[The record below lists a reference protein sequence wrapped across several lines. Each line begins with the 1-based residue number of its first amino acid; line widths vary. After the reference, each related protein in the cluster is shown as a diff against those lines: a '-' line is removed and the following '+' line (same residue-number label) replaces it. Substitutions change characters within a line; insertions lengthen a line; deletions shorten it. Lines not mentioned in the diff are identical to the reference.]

1 MLDRHAAEL
10 TARGLAVLSFD
21 LVGHGTRAAEGDFV
35 IADDPAR
42 LVSGLRQG
50 AVDLIAAVR
59 AALVC
64 GFVLPDG
71 RTYRP
76 RSVRFLGYS
85 LGSMVGVL
93 GRAVEP
99 DLGTAVL
106 LAPGGDLFGWLMLR
120 LGPALGAR
128 FVACL
133 GGPEHGQSCIED
145 GVCASPGR
153 CIVDPFFQGLHETLE
168 RIYRQAT
175 GAGDPLSFATRRTG
189 AASHGRVLLVTGG
202 NDAVLYPGLA
212 SRLADAYGMHVVG
225 PHRRRGPGSILV
237 QWPDLGHDLHE
248 RSEVRR
254 QVDEFLASDGR
265 RLLPAEQ
272 GAEPQAPGWYR
283 VFGSSRR

>member
-10 TARGLAVLSFD
+10 AARGLAVLSFD
-21 LVGHGTRAAEGDFV
+21 LVGHGTRTAEGDFV

-93 GRAVEP
+93 GRAVEA

-133 GGPEHGQSCIED
+133 GGPST
-145 GVCASPGR
+145 GR
-153 CIVDPFFQGLHETLE
+153 
-168 RIYRQAT
+168 
-175 GAGDPLSFATRRTG
+175 
-189 AASHGRVLLVTGG
+189 AASRTASVPHPAAASSIPSFRACTRASSASIVKQ
-202 NDAVLYPGLA
+202 PG
-212 SRLADAYGMHVVG
+212 
-225 PHRRRGPGSILV
+225 
-237 QWPDLGHDLHE
+237 
-248 RSEVRR
+248 
-254 QVDEFLASDGR
+254 
-265 RLLPAEQ
+265 PAI
-272 GAEPQAPGWYR
+272 R
-283 VFGSSRR
+283 